1 MGPRAVRKCCKE
13 DAFGSMDEVLSSLDS
28 SAEKISWYNIY
39 GLVIGQVR
47 EENVRLLILTSF

>member
-1 MGPRAVRKCCKE
+1 VRKCCKE